1 MNRGQVT
8 AIVVAALVALGLW
21 DSGDAAEDGI
31 QFLDP
36 LTNEPL
42 QIALPPD
49 ASEAVVT
56 FHQTGEDPYS
66 GDVQA
71 IAEGQ
76 RLYQRWCAAC
86 HLPDGSGRIGPRL
99 NDDQWKYPRAAKP
112 VGKFEVIHAGGAG
125 AMQAFGT
132 RLDQDEILKLIAF
145 LETLQKG
152 PADQA
157 SSGAMRSL
165 NSGVTSKI
173 ERSKTSGQWA
183 PSSSSEAIISAR

>member
-1 MNRGQVT
+1 VHRRQVT
-8 AIVVAALVALGLW
+8 VVVVAALVALGLSG
-21 DSGDAAEDGI
+21 SGDAAEDGI

-49 ASEAVVT
+49 ASEAVKA
-56 FHQTGEDPYS
+56 FHQSGEDPYS
-66 GDVQA
+66 GDEQA
-71 IAEGQ
+71 IVEGQ

-99 NDDQWKYPRAAKP
+99 NDDQWKYPRAATP
-112 VGKFEVIHAGGAG
+112 VGKFEIIHAGGAG
-125 AMQAFGT
+125 AMQAFGS

-157 SSGAMRSL
+157 SRGAMRRPS
-165 NSGVTSKI
+165 SGVTSKI
-173 ERSKTSGQWA
+173 ERSGTSGQWA
-183 PSSSSEAIISAR
+183 SSSGSEAIISAR